1 MSDALAIDQQVTGT
15 AHKLMPRIWILVW
28 LGLGTLVPGIIIPKT
43 THIPILNL
51 TGGSIALGFTVISC
65 TLFAVALLLVGL
77 NRRYLGSV
85 RHFHDS
91 LDMFVQNDAAPT
103 MCTTD
108 DGTIIYTNYA
118 AQKRFGEVTQSSM
131 VLVLGKY
138 AANPVNVIFRLQRKA
153 RLARYAQEDI
163 VTPRGHLRLSV
174 HFLNQKNFIWRLED
188 LVEHSNDKNATG
200 PVGFAMLLIN
210 QDGRIQFSNAAM
222 FTLTGLRAQ
231 HLDRLFLDLPLRS
244 NGLHKIKTADGS
256 ILARVMVSDRENG
269 RREVLI
275 IPCDAEEVAGAAT
288 GRLFDDLPI
297 AMLKLS
303 AQGTI
308 LMSNRLARRLLG
320 HSMNAQIQFSD
331 LVQGLGRSIKDWLQD
346 ATMGHGLNKSEV
358 MQATHT
364 EQEVFLQVGL
374 SRIIENGEIFLV
386 VVLIDATELKT
397 LEAQFVQ
404 SQKMQAIGQLAGGV
418 AHDFNNLLTAISGY
432 CELLLLRHDES
443 DPDYGD
449 LVQIHQNA
457 NRAASLVGQLLA
469 FSRKQNL
476 QPEILDLRDTLSDLS
491 HLLNRLLGE
500 KVTLLVE
507 NADDLARVRVDKRQ
521 LEQVLINLV
530 VNARDAMRAGGQVV
544 IESKNLKIIEELHR
558 DRAIV
563 PVGDYL
569 SITVSDTG
577 AGIPSDKVNK
587 IFEPFFTTKKQ
598 GEGTGLGLST
608 AYGIIKQTGGFI
620 FVDSAVGHGSTFSI
634 LLPSLTAP
642 VEILRVAAPVI
653 QISTAKEEGV
663 VLLVEDEAPV
673 RAFAARALRMRGYT
687 VIEASDAAEALELL
701 SDESLKV
708 DIFVTD
714 VIMPGMDGP
723 TWVRE
728 ARKMRPDVKVV
739 FVSGYAEESFAENQ
753 AQIPNSIF
761 LPKPFSLNELTSRVH
776 QQIQ

>member
-1 MSDALAIDQQVTGT
+1 M
-15 AHKLMPRIWILVW
+15 
-28 LGLGTLVPGIIIPKT
+28 
-43 THIPILNL
+43 
-51 TGGSIALGFTVISC
+51 
-65 TLFAVALLLVGL
+65 
-77 NRRYLGSV
+77 
-85 RHFHDS
+85 
-91 LDMFVQNDAAPT
+91 
-103 MCTTD
+103 
-108 DGTIIYTNYA
+108 
-118 AQKRFGEVTQSSM
+118 
-131 VLVLGKY
+131 
-138 AANPVNVIFRLQRKA
+138 
-153 RLARYAQEDI
+153 
-163 VTPRGHLRLSV
+163 
-174 HFLNQKNFIWRLED
+174 
-188 LVEHSNDKNATG
+188 
-200 PVGFAMLLIN
+200 
-210 QDGRIQFSNAAM
+210 
-222 FTLTGLRAQ
+222 
-231 HLDRLFLDLPLRS
+231 
-244 NGLHKIKTADGS
+244 
-256 ILARVMVSDRENG
+256 
-269 RREVLI
+269 
-275 IPCDAEEVAGAAT
+275 
-288 GRLFDDLPI
+288 
-297 AMLKLS
+297 
-303 AQGTI
+303 
-308 LMSNRLARRLLG
+308 
-320 HSMNAQIQFSD
+320 
-331 LVQGLGRSIKDWLQD
+331 
-346 ATMGHGLNKSEV
+346 
-358 MQATHT
+358 
-364 EQEVFLQVGL
+364 
-374 SRIIENGEIFLV
+374 
-386 VVLIDATELKT
+386 
-397 LEAQFVQ
+397 
-404 SQKMQAIGQLAGGV
+404 
-418 AHDFNNLLTAISGY
+418 
-432 CELLLLRHDES
+432 
-443 DPDYGD
+443 
-449 LVQIHQNA
+449 QIHQNA

-776 QQIQ
+776 KQIQ